1 MKCPRCGTDNEAGF
15 RFCVKCGVNLED
27 PQDVNIEQAD
37 MGGYYSEED
46 PASGGFTFG
55 SGTFTISDTPS
66 HDSSSDLYTAAELND
81 TDEEFDFSSF
91 DEPFIPKLDTGRVT
105 LPEQTRAVR
114 QAQMNNANPFR
125 QQCAM
130 QGIPVQGGMQG
141 IPQPAAMQG
150 LPPQGGMQGIPQPA
164 AMQGLPP
171 QGGMQGIPQP
181 NAMQG
186 LPPQGGMQGI
196 PQPNAMQGL
205 PPQGGMQS
213 MPQPNAMQ
221 GIPAQGGMQG
231 MPQPV
236 MYAQPQMI
244 GYDQNGMPVYGQPV
258 MYAQPQLIGYDQ
270 NGMPVYGQPVMY
282 TQPQIIG
289 YDQNGM
295 PVYGQ
300 PMVINPAQTAEL
312 ADINGMPAMGG
323 IPVVQPM
330 GGMQMNQPLPPPAE
344 DKDKVE
350 VPDDFWEFFDGGK
363 ATEHAETDPTDD
375 FFGKRNEDL
384 GSLKR
389 PEKKKVSYM
398 NDTPLVDASKLRKNE
413 ESKYNKMF
421 MRSAEVAD
429 PNALEAKKE
438 QRRFDYMGS
447 TKSVDASELRAKEER
462 RSWNVMSAAG
472 MADPNE
478 LQAANNKKQR
488 TGSLMAQ
495 ADHAVQAMPK
505 KAKTYNDEIDAIELP
520 EEMKAKKTNKSEIP
534 GMPEF

>member
-27 PQDVNIEQAD
+27 PQDVNIEQVD

-105 LPEQTRAVR
+105 LPEQSRAVR
-114 QAQMNNANPFR
+114 QAQMNNANQLR
-125 QQCAM
+125 QQSAM
-130 QGIPVQGGMQG
+130 QGIPAPNGMQGIPTQGMMQGIPAPNGMQGIPQPGMMQGIPAQNGMQSIPAPTGMQGVPAQNGMQG

-150 LPPQGGMQGIPQPA
+150 LP
-164 AMQGLPP
+164 
-171 QGGMQGIPQP
+171 
-181 NAMQG
+181 
-186 LPPQGGMQGI
+186 
-196 PQPNAMQGL
+196 
-205 PPQGGMQS
+205 
-213 MPQPNAMQ
+213 
-221 GIPAQGGMQG
+221 AQNNGSQMNG
-231 MPQPV
+231 MPVYGQPV
-236 MYAQPQMI
+236 MYAQPQIIGYDQNGMPLYSQPVMYGQPQII

-258 MYAQPQLIGYDQ
+258 MYAQPQIIGYDQ
-270 NGMPVYGQPVMY
+270 NGMPVYGQPV
-282 TQPQIIG
+282 
-289 YDQNGM
+289 
-295 PVYGQ
+295 
-300 PMVINPAQTAEL
+300 VINPAQAAEL
-312 ADINGMPAMGG
+312 ADLNGMPAMGG
-323 IPVVQPM
+323 IPVVPPM
-330 GGMQMNQPLPPPAE
+330 GGMQMNQPVPPPVE

-421 MRSAEVAD
+421 MRSADVAD
-429 PNALEAKKE
+429 SSALEAKKE

-447 TKSVDASELRAKEER
+447 TKTVDASELRAKEER
-462 RSWNVMSAAG
+462 RSWNVMSSAG

-478 LQAANNKKQR
+478 LQAANNTKQR
-488 TGSLMAQ
+488 KGSLMAQ

-534 GMPEF
+534 GLPEF